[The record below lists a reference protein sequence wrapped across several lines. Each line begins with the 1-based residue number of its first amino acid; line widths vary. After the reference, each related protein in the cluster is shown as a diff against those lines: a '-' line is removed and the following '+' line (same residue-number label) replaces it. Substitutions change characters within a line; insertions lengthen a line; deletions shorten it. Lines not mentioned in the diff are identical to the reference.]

1 LLKVI
6 GLFAIIILL
15 LLTIN
20 FSHSHLVSGSNGS
33 RLQIKDGFFDW
44 VYSNSFEPV
53 DDRGPQPPSIDIR
66 YVTVAANA
74 KEFEATLWLG
84 SGFIAQPAVS
94 SKIYGIFID
103 VDPDVD
109 PDKATGGPSGIDYIV
124 TIEWKNGTGT
134 WTMSLK
140 ELSATGESRPLQEN
154 NIASSSY
161 KNAKEYLTISVSLDS
176 INSPAQY
183 KVAFFTQSTKG
194 QDDPEVM
201 DFTNW
206 LHIPPP
212 SLHISSSGP
221 LELGAGEEKAIDL
234 KIESTSGLAPF
245 IQLYD
250 KPGPNNQLSLRFRE
264 NGDKFQIPSYGMMS
278 TTVYVKASPNG
289 DRVQQTIPIFLNST
303 FPSEPLIE
311 VSQKDWQGLRSLF
324 PDLKNENVTSLHL
337 LTVSVRDP
345 VELYMEFIS
354 QYWPVITSIATAIVG
369 LLTSLHRR
377 RIKGQ
382 QKYRGLQNEVQK

>member
-1 LLKVI
+1 M

-20 FSHSHLVSGSNGS
+20 SSHSNLVSGSNGS

-44 VYSNSFEPV
+44 VYSDSFEPV

-74 KEFEATLWLG
+74 KKFEATLWLG
-84 SGFIAQPAVS
+84 SGFIAQPPVS
-94 SKIYGIFID
+94 SRIYGVFID
-103 VDPDVD
+103 VDPDS
-109 PDKATGGPSGIDYIV
+109 DKVTGGPSGMDYKV
-124 TIEWKNGTGT
+124 AIEWKNGTGT
-134 WTMSLK
+134 WTTSLE
-140 ELSATGESRPLQEN
+140 ELSAMRESRLLQED
-154 NIASSSY
+154 NITSSFE
-161 KNAKEYLTISVSLDS
+161 NAKGYVTISFSLDA

-183 KVAFFTQSTKG
+183 KVAFFTASIKG
-194 QDDPEVM
+194 QDESGVM

-212 SLHISSSGP
+212 SLRISSSGP
-221 LELGAGEEKAIDL
+221 LELGAGEEKAMDL

-250 KPGPNNQLSLRFRE
+250 KPGPNDQLLLRFKA

-278 TTVYVKASPNG
+278 TTVYVKASPNAE
-289 DRVQQTIPIFLNST
+289 RVQQTIPIFLNST

-311 VSQKDWQGLRSLF
+311 VSDEDGNNLRSSF
-324 PDLKNENVTSLHL
+324 PALKNENVTSLHL

-345 VELYMEFIS
+345 VELYMEFIN
-354 QYWPVITSIATAIVG
+354 QYWPIITSIATAITG
-369 LLTSLHRR
+369 LLASLYRR
-377 RIKGQ
+377 QRKRQ
-382 QKYRGLQNEVQK
+382 QWKYKGLQNQGQK

>member
-1 LLKVI
+1 M

-15 LLTIN
+15 FLTIN
-20 FSHSHLVSGSNGS
+20 SSHSNLVSGSNGS

-74 KEFEATLWLG
+74 KKFEATLWLG

-94 SKIYGIFID
+94 SRIYGVFID
-103 VDPDVD
+103 VDPD
-109 PDKATGGPSGIDYIV
+109 PDKVTGGPSGIDYKV
-124 TIEWKNGTGT
+124 AIERKNGTGT
-134 WTMSLK
+134 WTMSLE
-140 ELSATGESRPLQEN
+140 ELSAMRESRPLQADNITSSFEN
-154 NIASSSY
+154 GKAY
-161 KNAKEYLTISVSLDS
+161 VTISVSLDA

-183 KVAFFTQSTKG
+183 KLAFFTQSTKG
-194 QDDPEVM
+194 QDDRGVM

-206 LHIPPP
+206 VHIPPP
-212 SLHISSSGP
+212 SLRISSSGP
-221 LELGAGEEKAIDL
+221 LELAAGGEKPIDL

-250 KPGPNNQLSLRFRE
+250 KPGPNDQLSLRFKA
-264 NGDKFQIPSYGMMS
+264 NGDRFQIPSHGMMS
-278 TTVYVKASPNG
+278 TTAYVKASPNA

-311 VSQKDWQGLRSLF
+311 VSEQDGHDLSSLF

-345 VELYMEFIS
+345 VELYLEFIS
-354 QYWPVITSIATAIVG
+354 QYWPIITSIASAIVG
-369 LLTSLHRR
+369 LLTSLYRR
-377 RIKGQ
+377 QRKRQQ
-382 QKYRGLQNEVQK
+382 QKYKGLQNQIQK

>member
-1 LLKVI
+1 M

-15 LLTIN
+15 FLIIN
-20 FSHSHLVSGSNGS
+20 SSHSNLVSGSNGS

-44 VYSNSFEPV
+44 VYSDSFEPV

-66 YVTVAANA
+66 YVTAAANA
-74 KEFEATLWLG
+74 KKFEATLWLG

-94 SKIYGIFID
+94 SRIYGVFID
-103 VDPDVD
+103 VDPDKV
-109 PDKATGGPSGIDYIV
+109 TGGPSGIDYIV
-124 TIEWKNGTGT
+124 AIEWKNGK
-134 WTMSLK
+134 WTMSLE
-140 ELSATGESRPLQEN
+140 ELSAIRESRPLRPLQEN
-154 NIASSSY
+154 NIASSFD
-161 KNAKEYLTISVSLDS
+161 NAKAYVTISVSLDA

-183 KVAFFTQSTKG
+183 RVAFFTKSIKG
-194 QDDPEVM
+194 QDDSGVM

-212 SLHISSSGP
+212 SLRISSSGP
-221 LELGAGEEKAIDL
+221 LELAGGGEKAIDL

-250 KPGPNNQLSLRFRE
+250 KPGLNDQLSLRFKA

-278 TTVYVKASPNG
+278 TTVYVKASPNA
-289 DRVQQTIPIFLNST
+289 DPVQQTIPIFLNST

-311 VSQKDWQGLRSLF
+311 VSKEDGQDLRSLF

-337 LTVSVRDP
+337 LTASVRDP
-345 VELYMEFIS
+345 VELYMESIN
-354 QYWPVITSIATAIVG
+354 QYWPIITSIASAIVG
-369 LLTSLHRR
+369 LLTSLYRR
-377 RIKGQ
+377 RIKRQ
-382 QKYRGLQNEVQK
+382 QRKYKGLQNQIQK